1 MKFYGHSR
9 EVADHIVEAFRHP
22 EQLPKS
28 IAPIFIHRTDEAP
41 CRHWSYSNQF
51 VLALSGTTDARG
63 IRQWNAIGR
72 TVKAGSKAIHILA
85 PCIKQLKV
93 KDDQENEKDLRM
105 LYGFRSVP
113 VFAVEDTE
121 GDPLPENDPEANT
134 WIASLPLIEVAE
146 SWGINVGTYSH
157 HGAAP
162 LGYYKH
168 GSNGEAIMLGV
179 ENLSTWTHELIHSAD
194 QRLGGL
200 KEAKWHREIVA
211 ELGGAVLLTCIGK
224 THEADLGG
232 ACQYIEAYATEAK
245 MDIARACIEV
255 INRVC
260 ACVDLILKSA
270 ESLEPA
276 AIPA

>member
-9 EVADHIVEAFRHP
+9 EIADRIVEAFRHP

-28 IAPIFIHRTDEAP
+28 LAPIFIHRTDDVP
-41 CRHWSYSNQF
+41 CRNWSYSNQF
-51 VLALSGTTDARG
+51 VLALCGTTDARG

-72 TVKAGSKAIHILA
+72 TVKPGRKAIHILV
-85 PCIKQLKV
+85 PRTKNVKV
-93 KDDQENEKDLRM
+93 KDEEENEKEIRM
-105 LYGFRSVP
+105 VYGFGSAA
-113 VFAVEDTE
+113 VFALSDTE
-121 GDPLPENDPEANT
+121 GDPLPERDPGAET
-134 WIASLPLIEVAE
+134 WTASLPLIEVAE

-168 GSNGEAIMLGV
+168 GANGEAIMLGV
-179 ENLSTWTHELIHSAD
+179 ENLSTWAHELVHAAD
-194 QRLGGL
+194 NRVTQL
-200 KEAKWHREIVA
+200 KGDKRCKEVVA
-211 ELGGAVLLTCIGK
+211 ELGGAVLLTCIGES
-224 THEADLGG
+224 HEADLGG
-232 ACQYIEAYATEAK
+232 AYQYIEAYATEAK
-245 MDIARACIEV
+245 MDTARACIEV

-260 ACVDLILKSA
+260 ACVDLILRSA